1 MFANAKNTVAK
12 AKLVFNKKLKMYKLV
27 CAFNV
32 HKKLVGEEF
41 KYSFPVQSKCNFV
54 SGDIDLEDLPRVLSQ
69 ASAILRTNNI
79 QIVE

>member
-32 HKKLVGEEF
+32 HKKQVGEEF
-41 KYSFPVQSKCNFV
+41 KYSFPVQAKCNFV
-54 SGDIDLEDLPRVLSQ
+54 SGDIDLEDLPRVLAQ
-69 ASAILRTNNI
+69 ASLVLRTNNI
-79 QIVE
+79 QVVE